1 MFEITFKEPI
11 ITVALDLYSY
21 IGFISWLKIRS
32 GLNLIEE
39 HQKNSSDKTYQLKGF
54 QRANYTEISLF
65 ISGLSFIE
73 VDYG

>member
-39 HQKNSSDKTYQLKGF
+39 HQKNSSDKTYPLKGF

>member
-39 HQKNSSDKTYQLKGF
+39 HQKNSSDKII
-54 QRANYTEISLF
+54 N
-65 ISGLSFIE
+65 
-73 VDYG
+73 